1 MRIAI
6 FSDVHGNLS
15 GLEAVLADVAHHAPD
30 LVVFAGD
37 LCLMGPRPGDC
48 LRRVRELRLPAVLG
62 NTDEWTAGG
71 GAPPATHAERIRWT
85 RDQLTDDEA
94 GWLGGLP
101 FGLTV
106 SPTADPADD
115 LRIVHANPRDLNDI
129 LFPSEAHQ
137 TAYWSAVRQSDAELE
152 PLLGDV
158 TAAVLAFGHLHI
170 PNLRQWGRLALVNV
184 ASVSMPG
191 DGDARAKYALLT
203 WAGGRWSAEHQRVP
217 YDVGQEAGAFR
228 ERRPPGWEEAAAAI
242 ERDGYYYPQ
251 KV

>member
-6 FSDVHGNLS
+6 FSDVHGNLT
-15 GLEAVLADVAHHAPD
+15 GLEAVLADIAPQAPD

-37 LCLMGPRPGDC
+37 LCLMGPRPGEC
-48 LRRVRELRLPAVLG
+48 LRRVRALRLPAVMG
-62 NTDEWTAGG
+62 NTDEWTAGAG
-71 GAPPATHAERIRWT
+71 EPPERLRDMLPWT
-85 RDQLTDDEA
+85 RDQLTGDERD
-94 GWLGGLP
+94 WLAGLP

-115 LRIVHANPRDLNDI
+115 LRIVHANPRDLNAI
-129 LFPSEAHQ
+129 LFPSETHQ

-152 PLLGDV
+152 PLLGGV

-203 WAGGRWSAEHQRVP
+203 WADRQWTAEHRRVE
-217 YDVGQEAGAFR
+217 YDTDQEAAAFR
-228 ERRPPGWEEAAAAI
+228 EQRPPNWEEAATALAA
-242 ERDGYYYPQ
+242 EGHYYPQ
-251 KV
+251 RV

>member
-1 MRIAI
+1 MRVAI

-15 GLEAVLADVAHHAPD
+15 GLEAVLADVARHAPD

-48 LRRVRELRLPAVLG
+48 LRRVRELRLPAVMG
-62 NTDEWTAGG
+62 NTDEWTAGS
-71 GAPPATHAERIRWT
+71 GAPPERMREVLPWT
-85 RDQLTDDEA
+85 QDQLTGDERD
-94 GWLGGLP
+94 WLASLP

-115 LRIVHANPRDLNDI
+115 LRIVHANPRDLNAI
-129 LFPSEAHQ
+129 LFPSETHQ

-152 PLLGDV
+152 PLLGGL
-158 TAAVLAFGHLHI
+158 TAAVLAFGHLHL
-170 PNLRQWGRLALVNV
+170 PNQRRWGALSLVNV

-203 WAGGRWSAEHQRVP
+203 WADGQWTAEHQRVA
-217 YDVGQEAGAFR
+217 YDVGQEAAAFR
-228 ERRPPGWEEAAAAI
+228 ERRPPGWEEAAAGI
-242 ERDGYYYPQ
+242 EREGYYYPQ

>member
-1 MRIAI
+1 MRVAI
-6 FSDVHGNLS
+6 FSDVHGNLT
-15 GLEAVLADVAHHAPD
+15 GLEAVLADVERHAPD

-62 NTDEWTAGG
+62 NTDEWAAGRG
-71 GAPPATHAERIRWT
+71 TPPERMREVLPWT
-85 RDQLTDDEA
+85 REQLTGDERDWLA
-94 GWLGGLP
+94 GRP
-101 FGLTV
+101 FGLTL

-115 LRIVHANPRDLNDI
+115 LRIVHANPRDLNAI
-129 LFPSEAHQ
+129 IFPSETHQ

-158 TAAVLAFGHLHI
+158 SAAVLAFGHLHT

-203 WAGGRWSAEHQRVP
+203 WADGRWSAEHQRVA
-217 YDVGQEAGAFR
+217 YDVGPEADAFR
-228 ERRPPGWEEAAAAI
+228 WQRPPGWQEAAAAI
-242 ERDGYYYPQ
+242 ETDGYYYPQ

>member
-1 MRIAI
+1 MRVAI

-15 GLEAVLADVAHHAPD
+15 GLEAGLADASQHAPD

-48 LRRVRELRLPAVLG
+48 LRRVRELRLPAVMG
-62 NTDEWTAGG
+62 NTDEWTAGDG
-71 GAPPATHAERIRWT
+71 QPPERMREVLPWT
-85 RDQLTDDEA
+85 RDQLTADERD
-94 GWLGGLP
+94 WLAGLP

-115 LRIVHANPRDLNDI
+115 LRIVHANPRDLNAI
-129 LFPSEAHQ
+129 IFPSETHQ
-137 TAYWSAVRQSDAELE
+137 TAYWSAVRPCDAELE
-152 PLLGDV
+152 PLLGGL

-203 WAGGRWSAEHQRVP
+203 WAAGQWTAEHHRVE
-217 YDVGQEAGAFR
+217 YDPAAAAVAFR
-228 ERRPPGWEEAAAAI
+228 ERRPPNWQEAVAALEA
-242 ERDGYYYPQ
+242 EGHYYPQ
-251 KV
+251 RV

>member
-1 MRIAI
+1 MRVAI

-15 GLEAVLADVAHHAPD
+15 GLEAVLADASQHAPD

-48 LRRVRELRLPAVLG
+48 LRRVRTLRLPTVMG

-71 GAPPATHAERIRWT
+71 GQPPERMRDVLPWT
-85 RDQLTDDEA
+85 RDQLTGDERD
-94 GWLGGLP
+94 WLAGLP

-115 LRIVHANPRDLNDI
+115 LRIVHANPRDLNAI
-129 LFPSEAHQ
+129 IFPSETHQ

-152 PLLGDV
+152 PLLGGL

-170 PNLRQWGRLALVNV
+170 PNQRRWGGLSLVNV
-184 ASVSMPG
+184 ASDSMPG
-191 DGDARAKYALLT
+191 DAYARAKYALLT
-203 WAGGRWSAEHQRVP
+203 WAAGQWTAEHRRVE
-217 YDVGQEAGAFR
+217 YDPAAEAVAFR
-228 ERRPPGWEEAAAAI
+228 ERRPPNWQEAVAALEA
-242 ERDGYYYPQ
+242 EGHYYPQ
-251 KV
+251 RV